1 MVDSEIK
8 LNEKDAVHIRRFC
21 AVCKG
26 SCSTVILQ
34 VRNEALR
41 AFLAAAD
48 SAKLSCET
56 RRLGRRIGQTRPR
69 LCVGAIPALRSCR
82 TRRGDSRSGGMVVMA
97 QAMTSSSASA
107 KTGRSASVAQAGG
120 GGGDC
125 PGRDAAGISRSP
137 TRDAGWPAPC
147 AGTTTTTRCP
157 TTARRSAAS
166 AGG

>member
-1 MVDSEIK
+1 HQPVAQRIPGLTGPRHGTDNTREAAHRSTLPPPGRMHPYASDITRVLGDMVDSEIK
-8 LNEKDAVHIRRFC
+8 LNEKDAVHLGQFC

-34 VRNEALR
+34 VRHDALR

-82 TRRGDSRSGGMVVMA
+82 TRRG
-97 QAMTSSSASA
+97 T
-107 KTGRSASVAQAGG
+107 AG
-120 GGGDC
+120 
-125 PGRDAAGISRSP
+125 AG
-137 TRDAGWPAPC
+137 AWW
-147 AGTTTTTRCP
+147 
-157 TTARRSAAS
+157 
-166 AGG
+166 